1 MVASEGQ
8 SLACTISQRKSKEER
23 IAFYKLS
30 HTLSCSLSG
39 FLVFAKKQKWR
50 QASMNAIASKF
61 IACFLSSSFKK
72 Y

>member
-8 SLACTISQRKSKEER
+8 SLVCTKSQSKSKEER

-39 FLVFAKKQKWR
+39 FLVIVKKSKVA
-50 QASMNAIASKF
+50 ASLNECYCIQIYCM
-61 IACFLSSSFKK
+61 LFKLIF
-72 Y
+72 